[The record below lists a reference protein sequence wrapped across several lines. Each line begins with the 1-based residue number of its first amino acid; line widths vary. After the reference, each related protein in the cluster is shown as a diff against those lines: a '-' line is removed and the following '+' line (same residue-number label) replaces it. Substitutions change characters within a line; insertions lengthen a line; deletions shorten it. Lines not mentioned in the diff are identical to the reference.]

1 MAANHGDCPLGGLGD
16 RVGDPVPLF
25 ELVLPPRAAQLAVP
39 VLGVVTATG
48 VALLVLRSR
57 SLSPGVAPS
66 TNLRHSPET
75 ATARR
80 GGP

>member
-1 MAANHGDCPLGGLGD
+1 MWLPTTEIVRWEGLGD

-25 ELVLPPRAAQLAVP
+25 ELVLAPRAARLAVS

-57 SLSPGVAPS
+57 SMRS
-66 TNLRHSPET
+66 TNAAAATTNHLRRE
-75 ATARR
+75 RFGR
-80 GGP
+80 